1 MSTLKPMKALACGDL
16 PHLFQRRK
24 RNATTNRKINPC
36 LSYEKKG
43 SSHLDLPVV
52 SSSCKH
58 LTVSAEW
65 QAEDGIIHS
74 MKLSW
79 TGGESREPHLLITTY
94 KDIDTII
101 CTNDLN
107 MHYSVLHG
115 LMKIAENQPKC
126 CEQSVLN

>member
-1 MSTLKPMKALACGDL
+1 M
-16 PHLFQRRK
+16 
-24 RNATTNRKINPC
+24 TNREIKAH
-36 LSYEKKG
+36 LSHEKKG
-43 SSHLDLPVV
+43 SSHLDLSVV

-58 LTVSAEW
+58 LAVSAER
-65 QAEDGIIHS
+65 QAEQRTESSIS

-101 CTNDLN
+101 YTNNLN
-107 MHYSVLHG
+107 MHHSVLHG

-126 CEQSVLN
+126 CKQSVLN